1 MMDNIK
7 IRTGAN
13 IQSVLQSTVNFPQ
26 AFTEL
31 AKNSLQNGATK
42 CEIEIIQEGDSS
54 LIKIIDNGRGFD
66 DVKDSK
72 SNMNDFEKYFTF
84 GNSYDLNASGSGPK
98 LGAMGLGGKISN
110 DKLSK
115 VNSIHW
121 QIHTKNKNGN
131 SFIVDYNPP
140 ADVEFLDDYSPSIRQ
155 IPSELSAIKTT
166 SGTEVRILNVNENF
180 LKTNFK
186 ENVRHEL
193 LQFFAH
199 LVISYQKQKKMLEIV
214 FLGETLK
221 FSIDLHG
228 NYRGSITRAFEYEN
242 NGNKMNSSF
251 TIRLNEIEGRRIK
264 RQKRNSAIKT
274 IELISEVK
282 ICDLHLND
290 VEIIDKTLAKL
301 SKETGN
307 EIDNANFLG
316 HIHNFIGYVECDDL
330 SKVLDEKGMPA
341 KDLSHHGLRTDHP
354 ITIHFL
360 EEVYYVIMKFAYSI
374 SQISLRKQK
383 RKKLNKNLIAY
394 NVAKLL
400 AGDYADG
407 LELLSDENMLG
418 INQARKIDKQTE
430 NKNDLTLEKVVGNSY
445 EPGKDSATDNT
456 KNVKSETI
464 KNLPNKLSNN
474 KKDVSGAELDEAKE
488 IINNYEFPEEVLFD
502 ESIEEPKRYS
512 VYLKYLNEMTD
523 ASPWKSTQVE
533 QEVATE
539 IKKYVDATLTKKS
552 TSVNKQSS
560 DVVYI
565 NQKSKSSFAKQDNS
579 KQITKSEPL
588 PYTKINIK
596 EFRDLLKTRTKLEQQ
611 LDAYVESE
619 QSKKTDEYKNLV
631 KDFNYVVDKLSS
643 IKMFY
648 IVETLDDPLTISE
661 VREYKDG
668 FIIAINDNNIRYRSI
683 EGNSVSIALHVAEA
697 MIKEIIL
704 LEDEKIDK
712 TRLDA
717 ELSKFYEK
725 HYEEL
730 QSINL
735 LTV

>member
-1 MMDNIK
+1 MDNIK

-31 AKNSLQNGATK
+31 AKNSLQNGATR
-42 CEIEIIQEGDSS
+42 CEIEIIQEGDTS

-66 DVKDSK
+66 DEKDSK

-155 IPSELSAIKTT
+155 VPSELSAIKTT

-251 TIRLNEIEGRRIK
+251 TARLNEIEGRRIK

-282 ICDLHLND
+282 ICDLHLNNAD
-290 VEIIDKTLAKL
+290 IIDKTLERL

-307 EIDNANFLG
+307 ELDNANFLG

-354 ITIHFL
+354 ITIPFL
-360 EEVYYVIMKFAYSI
+360 EEVYYVIMKLAYNI
-374 SQISLRKQK
+374 SQISVRKQK
-383 RKKLNKNLIAY
+383 REKLNKNLIAY

-400 AGDYADG
+400 AGDYADD

-418 INQARKIDKQTE
+418 INQARKIDKQSET
-430 NKNDLTLEKVVGNSY
+430 KNDLILEKVVGNSY
-445 EPGKDSATDNT
+445 SKYNEQNSLEILEESKIEELKKEDSINTEQKSQHYTDPFFDDPSFDDGYIKSEEDALSSNQSDDFRPERRPLPDGFRPQRAPFESISSL
-456 KNVKSETI
+456 VKSVY
-464 KNLPNKLSNN
+464 
-474 KKDVSGAELDEAKE
+474 DQAKGV
-488 IINNYEFPEEVLFD
+488 F
-502 ESIEEPKRYS
+502 S
-512 VYLKYLNEMTD
+512 
-523 ASPWKSTQVE
+523 
-533 QEVATE
+533 
-539 IKKYVDATLTKKS
+539 
-552 TSVNKQSS
+552 
-560 DVVYI
+560 
-565 NQKSKSSFAKQDNS
+565 KSKSTIQENSQVAEPENNFQDDVDSNQE
-579 KQITKSEPL
+579 KEPE
-588 PYTKINIK
+588 YTKVTLDEYSNILKMKSSLSNEIKLIEK
-596 EFRDLLKTRTKLEQQ
+596 EIAEGDVSLETQQKLNELKTEFK
-611 LDAYVESE
+611 
-619 QSKKTDEYKNLV
+619 
-631 KDFNYVVDKLSS
+631 YVVD
-643 IKMFY
+643 
-648 IVETLDDPLTISE
+648 TLDNIKLFYRVDKLDDILIISE
-661 VREYKDG
+661 IQEYRDG
-668 FIIAINDNNIRYRSI
+668 FVIIINENNIRYRSI
-683 EGNSVSIALHVAEA
+683 SNDIMSLALHVAEA
-697 MIKEIIL
+697 MIKEIIF
-704 LEDEKIDK
+704 LEEQKIDK
-712 TRLDA
+712 IRLDT

-735 LTV
+735 LSV